1 MPLVPCGAGGL
12 DGAVVFGNKQDVRGV
27 DRADHRRSEG
37 PQRRI
42 ADMSDDRPIGVFDSG
57 VGGLTVL
64 RALKAALP
72 NESTVYLGD
81 TARVPYGTRSAQT
94 VVTYAVNNARTLVKH
109 GDIKCLVVACNTV
122 SAVAIE
128 ALREAV
134 DIPVVGVIEP
144 GAAAA
149 MRALSALSS
158 TKAGSIAVLG
168 TPGTVRSGAYG
179 RALTA
184 AGFAGAHS
192 AVACPLFVPLA
203 EEGWIS
209 GEVPSL
215 VADKYLQQLPAD
227 VAVVIL
233 GCTHYPLLASV
244 IAERLAVLRPGAVV
258 VNGAA
263 ATVEATLAVL
273 HDRRR
278 TTTAPAQH
286 RLLVSDAPAQMASLA
301 PAFLGEVVAAD
312 DVELVDVEMG
322 KR

>member
-1 MPLVPCGAGGL
+1 
-12 DGAVVFGNKQDVRGV
+12 
-27 DRADHRRSEG
+27 
-37 PQRRI
+37 
-42 ADMSDDRPIGVFDSG
+42 MSDDRPIGVFDSG

-64 RALKAALP
+64 RALKAALH

-94 VVTYAVNNARTLVKH
+94 VITYAVNNARTLVKH

-122 SAVAIE
+122 SAVALE
-128 ALREAV
+128 ALRDAV

-149 MRALSALSS
+149 MRVLSS

-179 RALTA
+179 RALAA
-184 AGFAGAHS
+184 AGYAGAHS

-203 EEGWIS
+203 EEGWTS

-215 VADKYLQQLPAD
+215 VADKYLQHLPAD

-233 GCTHYPLLASV
+233 GCTHYPLLAAV
-244 IAERLAVLRPGAVV
+244 ISERLALLRPGAVV

-263 ATVEATLAVL
+263 ATVEATTAVL

-278 TTTAPAQH
+278 SSAAPAQH
-286 RLLVSDAPAQMASLA
+286 RLLVSDAPAQMAAVA
-301 PAFLGEVVAAD
+301 PAFLGERVGAEQ
-312 DVELVDVEMG
+312 VELIDVEMG

>member
-1 MPLVPCGAGGL
+1 MT
-12 DGAVVFGNKQDVRGV
+12 
-27 DRADHRRSEG
+27 
-37 PQRRI
+37 
-42 ADMSDDRPIGVFDSG
+42 DMSDDRPIGVFDSG

-81 TARVPYGTRSAQT
+81 TARVPYGTRSANT
-94 VVTYAVNNARTLVKH
+94 VITYAVNNARTLVKH

-128 ALREAV
+128 ALRDAV

-149 MRALSALSS
+149 MRALSSM
-158 TKAGSIAVLG
+158 TTGSIAVLG

-179 RALTA
+179 RALAA

-203 EEGWIS
+203 EEGWTS

-233 GCTHYPLLASV
+233 GCTHYPLLAPV
-244 IAERLAVLRPGAVV
+244 IRERLALLRPGAVV
-258 VNGAA
+258 VDGAA
-263 ATVEATLAVL
+263 ATAEATIAALQG
-273 HDRRR
+273 RRR
-278 TTTAPAQH
+278 LSTTPAQH
-286 RLLVSDAPAQMASLA
+286 RLLVSDAPAQMAALA
-301 PAFLGEVVAAD
+301 PAFLSEVVATES
-312 DVELVDVEMG
+312 VELVDVEMS